1 MEISGGDGSSRPVA
15 VRRAQQAQ
23 RNPPLSSLGTSP
35 FPRHPP
41 SRGASQAPRNSPLP
55 SPCPTHGLATPTFVV
70 RKGAP
75 ITSPLSSHSPSSVP
89 TPTSCSSSSQAHLP
103 FHRHAPSQHSAACP
117 MSAPRHALLSSS
129 IASTTPSSVRGSRLL
144 LVACLPRAQ
153 PFAQAAGRRRRVAAG
168 RPSSPR
174 RLTAGPPRGGPRTS
188 ARRSAASR
196 RPTARYHSAWHGAAW
211 PRRPRRPLLSS
222 KPLGVGSIDWVY
234 RRCLTHSS
242 PALEEYKPSVGNS
255 FPRPVA
261 VRCAQQRSTQS

>member
-55 SPCPTHGLATPTFVV
+55 SACPTHGLATRTFVV
-70 RKGAP
+70 LKGAP

-103 FHRHAPSQHSAACP
+103 FHDTHLRSNSAACHI
-117 MSAPRHALLSSS
+117 SAPRHALLSSS
-129 IASTTPSSVRGSRLL
+129 IASTTPSSLRGSRLL

-153 PFAQAAGRRRRVAAG
+153 PFAQAAGRRRRA
-168 RPSSPR
+168 PS
-174 RLTAGPPRGGPRTS
+174 GPPLLPTS
-188 ARRSAASR
+188 SLHRAA
-196 RPTARYHSAWHGAAW
+196 PGAALA
-211 PRRPRRPLLSS
+211 RPLAD
-222 KPLGVGSIDWVY
+222 P
-234 RRCLTHSS
+234 
-242 PALEEYKPSVGNS
+242 
-255 FPRPVA
+255 
-261 VRCAQQRSTQS
+261 